1 MHAKNALIVGAAF
14 VAGATL
20 TKLIKSKDIDL
31 QNFIDEALAKGFSE
45 IQSARLAL
53 EKSNSTN
60 VKIFAQ
66 RTMDDYNTFNQRL
79 IEIAQKKALP
89 VRVTEDYQRA
99 AEPYVI
105 RTNRKESFDERYVNH
120 RLNSHKEM
128 LKLFRLTGRSSD
140 PLLREFLSNTLDQ
153 LDQHLRLAQ
162 ELAETLHSNTI
173 PTSSPQS
180 ADFVEEPDYKI

>member
-1 MHAKNALIVGAAF
+1 MHAKNALLIGAAF

-20 TKLIKSKDIDL
+20 TKFIKDRDIDL
-31 QNFIDEALAKGFSE
+31 QNFLDEALARGFSE

-79 IEIAQKKALP
+79 IEIAQKKALAVP
-89 VRVTEDYQRA
+89 AVEDYQHA
-99 AEPYVI
+99 AQPYVMHPG
-105 RTNRKESFDERYVNH
+105 TDSFDENYVNH
-120 RLNSHKEM
+120 RLNSHKGM
-128 LKLFRLTGRSSD
+128 IKLFRWTGRSND

-153 LDQHLRLAQ
+153 LDHHLRMAQ

-173 PTSSPQS
+173 PTTSPQS

>member
-1 MHAKNALIVGAAF
+1 MHTKSALLVGAAF

-20 TKLIKSKDIDL
+20 TRFIKKDVDL
-31 QNFIDEALAKGFSE
+31 KNFINEALAKGFAE
-45 IQSARLAL
+45 IQSSRLAL

-79 IEIAQKKALP
+79 IEIARKKAISVP
-89 VRVTEDYQRA
+89 AIEDYRDA
-99 AEPYVI
+99 AEPYII
-105 RTNRKESFDERYVNH
+105 RINNEASFDQQYVNH

-128 LKLFRLTGRSSD
+128 IKLFRLTGRSND
-140 PLLREFLSNTLDQ
+140 PLLRDFLSHTLAQ
-153 LDQHLRLAQ
+153 LDQHLRMAQ

-173 PTSSPQS
+173 PTTSPQTT
-180 ADFVEEPDYKI
+180 DFVEEPDYKV